1 MRGWAYDAFFGGA
14 GVSLVGFGGYMLHDS
29 FFISL
34 PFLLVGLGLAAFAV
48 WGAFLE
54 GWEDA
59 QRMHTRILA
68 TALETVTSLREQ
80 MRGKTD
86 EKPNDDKP

>member
-1 MRGWAYDAFFGGA
+1 MRGWAYDAFFGLA
-14 GVSLVGFGGYMLHDS
+14 GVSLVGVGGYMLHDS
-29 FFISL
+29 FLLSL

-48 WGAFLE
+48 WGAFIE

-68 TALETVTSLREQ
+68 TALETVTSLRKQ
-80 MRGKTD
+80 I
-86 EKPNDDKP
+86 EKQPNDEQQ